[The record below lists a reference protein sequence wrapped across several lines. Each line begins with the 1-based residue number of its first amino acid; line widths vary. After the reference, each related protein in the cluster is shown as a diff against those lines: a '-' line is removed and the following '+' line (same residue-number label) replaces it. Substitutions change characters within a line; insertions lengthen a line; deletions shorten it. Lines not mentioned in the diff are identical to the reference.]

1 MEEGDGMRS
10 LGYYNGEIGVLEEMR
25 IPMNDRACWFGDGVY
40 DAHLCRNKLGK
51 FQVRARKNASVR

>member
-1 MEEGDGMRS
+1 MRS